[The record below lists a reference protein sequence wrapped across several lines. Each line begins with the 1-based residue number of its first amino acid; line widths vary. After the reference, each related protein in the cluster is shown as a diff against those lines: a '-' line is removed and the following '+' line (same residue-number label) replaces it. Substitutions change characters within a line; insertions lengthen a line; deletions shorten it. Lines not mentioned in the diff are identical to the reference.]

1 MGVMGSA
8 ARRHIER
15 RLGKLRPARQF
26 AQPQRGW
33 IRAVRDALG
42 MSAAKL
48 AERMN
53 VSQPRVFALEKA
65 EARGAVT
72 IASLERAAQA
82 MECTL
87 VYALVPNR
95 PIDEMLQKR
104 ALRIVT
110 EELARVQHTMRLE
123 NQGMSAA
130 ELKEER
136 RRLAADL
143 IREYPRRLWD

>member
-1 MGVMGSA
+1 MGATGSA

-65 EARGAVT
+65 ETRGAVT

-82 MECTL
+82 LECTL
-87 VYALVPNR
+87 VYALVPNK
-95 PIDEMLQKR
+95 PIDEVLRKR

-110 EELARVQHTMRLE
+110 EELARVDHTMRLE

-136 RRLAADL
+136 LRLAADL

>member
-1 MGVMGSA
+1 MGATGSA

-65 EARGAVT
+65 ETRGAVT

-82 MECTL
+82 LECTL
-87 VYALVPNR
+87 VYALVPNK
-95 PIDEMLQKR
+95 PIDEVLRKR
-104 ALRIVT
+104 ALKIVT
-110 EELARVQHTMRLE
+110 EELARVDHTMRLE

-136 RRLAADL
+136 LRLAADL

>member
-1 MGVMGSA
+1 MGAMGSA

-15 RLGKLRPARQF
+15 RVGKLRPARQF

>member
-15 RLGKLRPARQF
+15 RVGKLRPARQF

-130 ELKEER
+130 ELKAER

>member
-130 ELKEER
+130 ERKEER